1 MNMFTVVYTYERYIK
16 KIFFFY
22 IQTSIQSSSQT
33 TFQFNIMQYTQ
44 INNIDIYKFINNTTK
59 YDNDL
64 FK

>member
-33 TFQFNIMQYTQ
+33 TFQFNIMQCTQ